1 MIEIVF
7 NHADFEYDVYG
18 LVQAFFPREELETV
32 YDVPEDEAGNL
43 PYQSRNRRIQMM
55 KEQESR
61 FAGKKAEKENSGDQ
75 GQEEEEQKKDS
86 DDKTPTRLTVTYQ
99 AGQVEL
105 DWIPGED
112 RSGIGAEKTQEN
124 GSEAAPE
131 GRMRRILAYP
141 SGWPADPA
149 HDPAVRPEMK
159 NLLKRGVYDLLSDLT
174 GKQLPWGTLTGIRPT
189 KVPLRMIE
197 EGKSDAEIESFMK
210 TAYETS
216 DEKIQTAEQ
225 IAHREHEILS
235 SIDTEKG
242 LSIYIG
248 IPFCP
253 TTCLYCSFPSYARAS
268 FEGQVDSYLTA
279 LEKEIGA
286 AAEIMR
292 DKEKHLDTVYIGGG
306 TPTSLSAAELDRLLS
321 AIDRELPM
329 PVREFTVE
337 AGRPDSID
345 RDKLRVMKAHGV
357 SRISINPQTM
367 QDKTLKLIGRHH
379 TTAQLIEA
387 FRLAR
392 EEGFSDINMDLIL
405 GLPGE
410 TTEDVRSTL
419 DQVKALGPDNLTIHS
434 LAIKAKSRLNK
445 EWEAY
450 QNYAMENSDALM
462 QMAMETAES
471 MGLQPYYLY
480 RQKHM
485 IGNLENIG
493 FAGPGKAGIY
503 NILIMEE
510 KETILALGAGTASK
524 YVWDKGRNVKRTE
537 NVRDVPTYIERID
550 EMIQR
555 KKDAADKWL

>member
-1 MIEIVF
+1 MIELVF

-32 YDVPEDEAGNL
+32 YDVPDDCADRL
-43 PYQSRNRRIQMM
+43 PYQSRKRRIRIKRDTEKKDQNTG
-55 KEQESR
+55 ET
-61 FAGKKAEKENSGDQ
+61 AGKKKETEVS
-75 GQEEEEQKKDS
+75 EDS
-86 DDKTPTRLTVTYQ
+86 SPVTRLKITYET
-99 AGQVEL
+99 GKVLL
-105 DWIPGED
+105 DWIP
-112 RSGIGAEKTQEN
+112 AEGKAWQKVI
-124 GSEAAPE
+124 P
-131 GRMRRILAYP
+131 YP
-141 SGWPADPA
+141 VDWPLDPA
-149 HDPAVRPEMK
+149 HDAFVRPEMK
-159 NLLKRGVYDLLSDLT
+159 NLLKRAVYDLLSDLT
-174 GKQLPWGTLTGIRPT
+174 GRSLPWGTLTGIRPT

-197 EGKSDAEIESFMK
+197 EGKSDAEIENFMK
-210 TAYETS
+210 EAYKTS
-216 DEKIQTAEQ
+216 EEKIRISEE

-235 SIDTEKG
+235 SIDTEHG
-242 LSIYIG
+242 VSIYIG

-268 FEGQVDSYLTA
+268 FEGQVDSYLAA
-279 LEKEIGA
+279 LIKEIHA
-286 AAEIMR
+286 VANMIR
-292 DKEKHLDTVYIGGG
+292 EKGKRLDTVYIGGG
-306 TPTSLSAAELDRLLS
+306 TPTSLSSEELDLLLS

-367 QDKTLKLIGRHH
+367 HDKTLKLIGRHH
-379 TTAQLIEA
+379 TRAQLITA
-387 FRLAR
+387 FQMAR

-410 TTEDVRSTL
+410 TTEDVKVTL

-462 QMAMETAES
+462 QMAMQSAAD
-471 MGLQPYYLY
+471 MGLLPYYLY

-493 FAGPGKAGIY
+493 FASPGKAGIY

-524 YVWDKGRNVKRTE
+524 YVSDGGRNVKRTE
-537 NVRDVPTYIERID
+537 NVRDIPTYIERID
-550 EMIQR
+550 EMIRR
-555 KKDAADKWL
+555 KEEAMDRFLVG

>member
-1 MIEIVF
+1 MIELVF

-32 YDVPEDEAGNL
+32 YDVPDDCADHL
-43 PYQSRNRRIQMM
+43 PYQSRKRRIRI
-55 KEQESR
+55 KRDTE
-61 FAGKKAEKENSGDQ
+61 
-75 GQEEEEQKKDS
+75 KKDQNTG
-86 DDKTPTRLTVTYQ
+86 KTAGNKKETEVSEDPSPVTRLKITYQ
-99 AGQVEL
+99 TGKVLLAWIPAEGKALQKVIPYPL
-105 DWIPGED
+105 DWP
-112 RSGIGAEKTQEN
+112 
-124 GSEAAPE
+124 
-131 GRMRRILAYP
+131 L
-141 SGWPADPA
+141 DPA
-149 HDPAVRPEMK
+149 HDALVRPEMK
-159 NLLKRGVYDLLSDLT
+159 NLLKRAVYDLLSDLT
-174 GKQLPWGTLTGIRPT
+174 GRSLPWGTLTGIRPT

-197 EGKSDAEIESFMK
+197 EGKSDAEIENFMK
-210 TAYETS
+210 EAYKTS
-216 DEKIQTAEQ
+216 EEKIRISEE

-235 SIDTEKG
+235 SIDTEHG
-242 LSIYIG
+242 VSIYIG

-268 FEGQVDSYLTA
+268 FEGQVDSYLAA
-279 LEKEIGA
+279 LIKEIHA
-286 AAEIMR
+286 VANMIR
-292 DKEKHLDTVYIGGG
+292 EKGKRLDTVYIGGG
-306 TPTSLSAAELDRLLS
+306 TPTSLSSEELDLLLS

-367 QDKTLKLIGRHH
+367 HDKTLKLIGRHH
-379 TTAQLIEA
+379 TRAQLVTA
-387 FRLAR
+387 YQMAR

-410 TTEDVRSTL
+410 TTKDVKETL

-462 QMAMETAES
+462 QMAMQSAAD
-471 MGLQPYYLY
+471 MGLLPYYLY

-493 FAGPGKAGIY
+493 FARPGKAGIY

-524 YVWDKGRNVKRTE
+524 YVSDGGRNVKRTE
-537 NVRDVPTYIERID
+537 NVRDIPTYIERID
-550 EMIQR
+550 EMIRR
-555 KKDAADKWL
+555 KEEAMDRFLVG

>member
-1 MIEIVF
+1 MIELVF

-32 YDVPEDEAGNL
+32 YDVPDDEADRL
-43 PYQSRNRRIQMM
+43 PYQSRKRRIQRDTE
-55 KEQESR
+55 KKDQNTGET
-61 FAGKKAEKENSGDQ
+61 AGKKKETEVSEDP
-75 GQEEEEQKKDS
+75 S
-86 DDKTPTRLTVTYQ
+86 PVTRLKITYQ
-99 AGQVEL
+99 TGKVLL
-105 DWIPGED
+105 DWIP
-112 RSGIGAEKTQEN
+112 AEGKALQKVI
-124 GSEAAPE
+124 P
-131 GRMRRILAYP
+131 YP
-141 SGWPADPA
+141 LDWPLDPA
-149 HDPAVRPEMK
+149 HDALVRPKMK
-159 NLLKRGVYDLLSDLT
+159 NLLKRAVYDLLSDLT
-174 GKQLPWGTLTGIRPT
+174 GRSLPWGTLTGIRPT

-197 EGKSDAEIESFMK
+197 EGKSDAEIENFMK
-210 TAYETS
+210 EAYKTS
-216 DEKIQTAEQ
+216 EEKIRISEE

-235 SIDTEKG
+235 SIDTEHG
-242 LSIYIG
+242 VSIYIG

-268 FEGQVDSYLTA
+268 FEGQVDSYLAA
-279 LEKEIGA
+279 LIKEIHA
-286 AAEIMR
+286 VANLIR
-292 DKEKHLDTVYIGGG
+292 EKGKRLDTVYIGGG
-306 TPTSLSAAELDRLLS
+306 TPTSLSSEELDLLLS

-367 QDKTLKLIGRHH
+367 HDKTLKLIGRHH
-379 TTAQLIEA
+379 TRAQLVTA
-387 FRLAR
+387 FQMAR

-410 TTEDVRSTL
+410 TTEDVKETL

-434 LAIKAKSRLNK
+434 LAIKATSRLNK

-462 QMAMETAES
+462 QMAMQSAAD
-471 MGLQPYYLY
+471 MGLLPYYLY

-493 FAGPGKAGIY
+493 FASPGKAGIY

-524 YVWDKGRNVKRTE
+524 YVSDSGRNVKRTE
-537 NVRDVPTYIERID
+537 NVRDIPTYIERID
-550 EMIQR
+550 EMIRR
-555 KKDAADKWL
+555 KEEAMDRFLVG

>member
-1 MIEIVF
+1 MIELVF

-18 LVQAFFPREELETV
+18 LIQAFFPREELETV
-32 YDVPEDEAGNL
+32 YDVPDDEADRL
-43 PYQSRNRRIQMM
+43 PYQSRKRRIQRDTE
-55 KEQESR
+55 KKDQNTGET
-61 FAGKKAEKENSGDQ
+61 AGKKKETEVSEDL
-75 GQEEEEQKKDS
+75 S
-86 DDKTPTRLTVTYQ
+86 PVTRLKITYQ
-99 AGQVEL
+99 TGKVLL
-105 DWIPGED
+105 DWIP
-112 RSGIGAEKTQEN
+112 AEGKALQKVI
-124 GSEAAPE
+124 P
-131 GRMRRILAYP
+131 YP
-141 SGWPADPA
+141 VDWPLDPA
-149 HDPAVRPEMK
+149 HDAVVRPEMK
-159 NLLKRGVYDLLSDLT
+159 NLLKRAVYDLLSDLT
-174 GKQLPWGTLTGIRPT
+174 GRSLPWGTLTGIRPT

-197 EGKSDAEIESFMK
+197 EGKSDAEIENFMK
-210 TAYETS
+210 EAYKTS
-216 DEKIQTAEQ
+216 EEKIRISEE

-235 SIDTEKG
+235 SIDTEHG
-242 LSIYIG
+242 VSIYIG

-268 FEGQVDSYLTA
+268 FEGQVDSYLAA
-279 LEKEIGA
+279 LIKEIHA
-286 AAEIMR
+286 VANLIR
-292 DKEKHLDTVYIGGG
+292 EKGKRLDTVYIGGG
-306 TPTSLSAAELDRLLS
+306 TPTSLSSEELDLLLS

-367 QDKTLKLIGRHH
+367 HDKTLKLIGRHH
-379 TTAQLIEA
+379 TRAQLITA
-387 FRLAR
+387 YQMAR

-410 TTEDVRSTL
+410 TTGDVKETL

-462 QMAMETAES
+462 QMAMQSAAD
-471 MGLQPYYLY
+471 MGLLPYYLY

-493 FAGPGKAGIY
+493 FASPGKAGIY

-524 YVWDKGRNVKRTE
+524 YVSDGGRNVKRTE
-537 NVRDVPTYIERID
+537 NVRDIPTYIERID
-550 EMIQR
+550 EMIRR
-555 KKDAADKWL
+555 KEEAMDRFLVG

>member
-1 MIEIVF
+1 MIELVF

-32 YDVPEDEAGNL
+32 YDVPDDCADHL
-43 PYQSRNRRIQMM
+43 PYQSRKRRIRIKRDTEKKDQNTG
-55 KEQESR
+55 ET
-61 FAGKKAEKENSGDQ
+61 AGKKKETEVSEDL
-75 GQEEEEQKKDS
+75 S
-86 DDKTPTRLTVTYQ
+86 SVTRLKITYQ
-99 AGQVEL
+99 TGKVLL
-105 DWIPGED
+105 DWIP
-112 RSGIGAEKTQEN
+112 AEGKALQKVI
-124 GSEAAPE
+124 P
-131 GRMRRILAYP
+131 YP
-141 SGWPADPA
+141 VDWPLDPA
-149 HDPAVRPEMK
+149 HDAIVRPEMK
-159 NLLKRGVYDLLSDLT
+159 NLLKRAVYDLLSGLT
-174 GKQLPWGTLTGIRPT
+174 GRSLPWGTLTGIRPT

-197 EGKSDAEIESFMK
+197 EGKSDAEIENFMK
-210 TAYETS
+210 EAYKTS
-216 DEKIQTAEQ
+216 EEKIRISEE

-235 SIDTEKG
+235 SIDTEHG
-242 LSIYIG
+242 VSIYIG

-268 FEGQVDSYLTA
+268 FEGQVDSYLAA
-279 LEKEIGA
+279 LIKEIHA
-286 AAEIMR
+286 VANMIR
-292 DKEKHLDTVYIGGG
+292 EKGKRLDTVYIGGG
-306 TPTSLSAAELDRLLS
+306 TPTSLSSEELDRLLS

-357 SRISINPQTM
+357 GRISINPQTM
-367 QDKTLKLIGRHH
+367 HDKTLKLIGRHH
-379 TTAQLIEA
+379 TRAQLITA
-387 FRLAR
+387 YQMAR

-410 TTEDVRSTL
+410 TTEDVKETL

-462 QMAMETAES
+462 QMAMQSAAD
-471 MGLQPYYLY
+471 MGLLPYYLY

-493 FAGPGKAGIY
+493 FASPGKAGIY

-524 YVWDKGRNVKRTE
+524 YVSDGGRNVKRTE
-537 NVRDVPTYIERID
+537 NVRDIPTYIERID
-550 EMIQR
+550 EMIRR
-555 KKDAADKWL
+555 KEEAMDRFLVG